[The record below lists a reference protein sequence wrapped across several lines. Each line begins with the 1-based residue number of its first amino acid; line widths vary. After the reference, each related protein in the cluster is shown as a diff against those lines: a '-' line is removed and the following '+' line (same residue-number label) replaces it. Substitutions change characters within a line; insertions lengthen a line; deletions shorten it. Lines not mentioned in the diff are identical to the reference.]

1 MYKRQEK
8 ANGIHEKIDELMV
21 NVNKVRDQLNMAR
34 QERESWMTD
43 HNKAVKAEMKT
54 GAESDEVADR
64 LVESLLSDGE
74 LVFGGV
80 GRDDTVNKA
89 RRGGGSSKKKNMRRM
104 GPIRRR

>member
-1 MYKRQEK
+1 
-8 ANGIHEKIDELMV
+8 
-21 NVNKVRDQLNMAR
+21 
-34 QERESWMTD
+34 MTD

-54 GAESDEVADR
+54 GAESDEVADK

-80 GRDDTVNKA
+80 GRDDAVNKA
-89 RRGGGSSKKKNMRRM
+89 RRGGHSPKKKNMRRV